1 MTGPGAMAA
10 QATVGVLGATSL
22 VGRPLMRRLV
32 AAGSGVVACSRNPPA
47 DIRTAGIT
55 WHRSGAALP
64 DGIRLPG
71 WIAVCPL
78 WATVAAFDWLGGSGL
93 ERLVALSST
102 SVFSKSGSPDPAERA
117 LASRLA
123 AAEAEL
129 ARLAAAAGT
138 RLVILRP
145 TMIYDGH
152 SDGNVAAIAAW
163 VKRWGFFPLSGAA
176 RGLRQPVHADDVA
189 AACLAALEH
198 PAAKL
203 DYTLSGGERLPFCDL
218 VRRAC
223 EPHGQRP
230 RLVHLPGWAWRLLA
244 AAGRALGLAAGAT
257 SGMAA
262 RMNEDLAFDHSAAT
276 ADLGFRPRL
285 FLPSPRTL
293 EPGGGRSEGQA
304 PPQPPSDDP

>member
-1 MTGPGAMAA
+1 MAA
-10 QATVGVLGATSL
+10 RATVGVLGATSL
-22 VGRPLMRRLV
+22 VGWPLMQQLV
-32 AAGSGVVACSRNPPA
+32 AAGSGVVACSRNPPVDA
-47 DIRTAGIT
+47 RAAGIT
-55 WHRSGAALP
+55 WHRSGSALP

-78 WATVAAFDWLGGSGL
+78 WATVAAFDWLRGSGL

-117 LASRLA
+117 LAGRLA

-145 TMIYDGH
+145 TMIYDGN

-163 VKRWGFFPLSGAA
+163 VKRWGWFPLSGAA
-176 RGLRQPVHADDVA
+176 RGLRQPVHAADVA
-189 AACLAALEH
+189 AACRAAHEH
-198 PAAKL
+198 PGPRL

-223 EPHGQRP
+223 EPHGQSP
-230 RLVHLPGWAWRLLA
+230 RLVHLPALAWRLLA
-244 AAGRALGLAAGAT
+244 SAGRATGLAAGAT

-262 RMNEDLAFDHSAAT
+262 RMNEDLVFDHSAAT
-276 ADLGFRPRL
+276 ADLGFRPRP
-285 FLPSPRTL
+285 FLPRPHRL
-293 EPGGGRSEGQA
+293 EIMGASGDGPAPLA
-304 PPQPPSDDP
+304 PPGNDP

>member
-1 MTGPGAMAA
+1 M
-10 QATVGVLGATSL
+10 ATVGVLGATSL
-22 VGRPLMRRLV
+22 VGRPLMLQLV
-32 AAGSGVVACSRNPPA
+32 AVGSSVVACSRNPPVDA
-47 DIRTAGIT
+47 RAAGVA
-55 WHRSGAALP
+55 WHRSGSALP
-64 DGIRLPG
+64 DGLRLPG

-78 WATVAAFDWLGGSGL
+78 WATVATFDWLRCSGL

-117 LASRLA
+117 LADRLI

-129 ARLAAAAGT
+129 TRLSAAAGT

-152 SDGNVAAIAAW
+152 GDGNVAAITAW
-163 VKRWGFFPLSGAA
+163 VNRWGWFPLSGAA

-189 AACLAALEH
+189 AACLAALGH
-198 PAAKL
+198 PAPRPE
-203 DYTLSGGERLPFCDL
+203 YMLSGGESLPFRDL

-223 EPHGQRP
+223 AAHGQSP

-244 AAGRALGLAAGAT
+244 SAGRAAGLAAGAT

-262 RMNEDLAFDHSAAT
+262 RMNEDLVFDHSAAA
-276 ADLGFRPRL
+276 ADLGFRPRP
-285 FLPSPRTL
+285 FEPSPHTLPSGTGSGDQP
-293 EPGGGRSEGQA
+293 A
-304 PPQPPSDDP
+304 PPQSVSGDA